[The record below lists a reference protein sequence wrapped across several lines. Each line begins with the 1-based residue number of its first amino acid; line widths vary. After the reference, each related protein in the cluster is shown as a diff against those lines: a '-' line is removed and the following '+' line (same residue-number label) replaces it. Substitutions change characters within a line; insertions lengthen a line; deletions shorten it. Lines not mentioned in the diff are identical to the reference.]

1 MWPALLPIALL
12 LIAFTVYCLVDLRRS
27 EVRHLPKWAWA
38 LVIVFVSS
46 PIGGIVYLA
55 VGKVQG

>member
-1 MWPALLPIALL
+1 MWPALVPIALL

-27 EVRHLPKWAWA
+27 QVQHLPKWAWA
-38 LVIVFVSS
+38 LVILFGSS

-55 VGKVQG
+55 VGKVQR